1 MPLSETQERF
11 VTFMNTSESPD
22 KGHQKTSNAPY
33 KRKPLNQMLS
43 FWLTILVIVLII
55 AFIHYRNALVKVG
68 AKHKQQSPVIV
79 ALVKTSNIPIYLS
92 ALGSVTPTY
101 SVTIRTQINGQLMR
115 VLFKEGQM
123 VKAGDLL
130 AEIDSRLYEAQ
141 LTEFK
146 GQLERDQAQL
156 VNARIDLERYTKLWK
171 QDSVSQQI
179 LATQQ
184 ALVKQLEGTI
194 KSDEGLIQATEVNLI
209 YCKITSPIDGRI
221 GLRVVDPG
229 NFVQVSDTSGIAV
242 VNMLNPITVVFSIA
256 EDDIPEV
263 MEKIY
268 ANSIL
273 TVQAYDRQQNK
284 LLATGQLLT
293 ADNQVDSSTGTVRLK
308 AEFQNENNALF
319 PSQFVNIRLQV
330 KTLDNVV
337 VVPTAAIQNS
347 TKSTFVYLMNK
358 DTLTVAVTPVV
369 IGVTA
374 GETTVINS
382 GLSAGQS
389 VVVEGTD
396 KLTDGATV
404 TLSDQ
409 TSAAT
414 PVKTGKKKP
423 SAA

>member
-1 MPLSETQERF
+1 
-11 VTFMNTSESPD
+11 MNASESPD
-22 KGHQKTSNAPY
+22 KGQQKTSSH
-33 KRKPLNQMLS
+33 KRKPFNHMLS
-43 FWLTILVIVLII
+43 FWLTILVIILII
-55 AFIHYRNALVKVG
+55 AFIHYRNASVKVDD
-68 AKHKQQSPVIV
+68 KHKPQAPVVV
-79 ALVKTSNIPIYLS
+79 ALVKTSSIPIYLS

-101 SVTIRTQINGQLMR
+101 SVTVRTQVNGQLMR

-123 VKAGDLL
+123 VKTGDLL
-130 AEIDSRLYEAQ
+130 AVIVSRLYEAQ

-156 VNARIDLERYTKLWK
+156 VNAHIDLDRYTKLWK

-194 KSDEGLIQATEVNLI
+194 KLDQGQIQTTEVNLS

-229 NFVQVSDTSGIAV
+229 NFVQTSDTNGIAI

-268 ANSIL
+268 TNDPL

-284 LLATGQLLT
+284 LLATGKLLT

-319 PSQFVNIRLQV
+319 PSQFVNIRLLV
-330 KTLDNVV
+330 KTLDNVI
-337 VVPTAAIQNS
+337 VVPTAAVQNS
-347 TKSTFVYLMNK
+347 TKNTFVYVLK
-358 DTLTVAVTPVV
+358 KESSTVVVTPIV
-369 IGVTA
+369 IGVTE
-374 GETTVINS
+374 GDTTVINS
-382 GLSAGQS
+382 GLSVGQS

-396 KLTDGATV
+396 KLTDGASV
-404 TLSDQ
+404 RLADQ
-409 TSAAT
+409 NSAAT

-423 SAA
+423 NTA